1 MIGWLLLGIAIGFVI
16 GCALMVAGT
25 SWQPQ
30 RIQRALENERAA
42 LQMDVAR
49 RKERIVE
56 LEAAEVER
64 ERKLDGL
71 RGDLGRA
78 REEIRAL
85 STLLESERVAT
96 VDKMRLLETTEARM
110 REAFEALSAQA
121 LKGNNEAFLQLAN
134 ESLGRFQEGAQ
145 TDLETRQKSIETL
158 LEPMAKSIE
167 MVGESLRSIET
178 ERAETYGTLAERLR
192 EVSETQERLRS
203 QTGNLVTALRQP
215 GVRGK
220 WGEITLRRVVEL
232 TGMMEH
238 VDFGEQASLPSP
250 DGNTIR
256 PDMVVHLPGD
266 KTIAIDSKA
275 PEVEALYAASSDA
288 ATDEEREAALARCA
302 VKLKERVINLGSKA
316 YHERLAQSPEFV
328 VLFLPLESLFSGALR
343 HDPTLIEFGMQNK
356 VVLASPT
363 TLISLLWAV
372 SNGWRQERLSANLQK
387 VAEMSREL
395 YERIR
400 VMGSHFDDL
409 QRALL
414 NAVNAYNSAVGSL
427 ESRVLVQA
435 RKFKELGIPAPK
447 EIEPLKAVE
456 VVPRVAVADDLMR
469 LPFGD
474 AEPSMAPT
482 KKAR

>member
-1 MIGWLLLGIAIGFVI
+1 MIGWLLLGLFLGFLL
-16 GCALMVAGT
+16 GAATMLAGT
-25 SWQPQ
+25 NRRPE
-30 RIQRALENERAA
+30 RIQRALEAEKAA
-42 LQMDVAR
+42 LQMDVALK
-49 RKERIVE
+49 KERIVE
-56 LEAAEVER
+56 IESEARER
-64 ERKLDGL
+64 ERKVDGL
-71 RGDLGRA
+71 QGDVGRA

-85 STLLESERVAT
+85 STLLESERASTAEKVQLFQTA
-96 VDKMRLLETTEARM
+96 EARL

-121 LKGNNEAFLQLAN
+121 LKGNNEAFLQLAR
-134 ESLGRFQEGAQ
+134 ETFERFQQGAQ
-145 TDLETRQKSIETL
+145 DDLSQRQKSIETL
-158 LEPMAKSIE
+158 LEPMAKSLE
-167 MVGESLRSIET
+167 KVGESLRSVED
-178 ERAETYGTLAERLR
+178 ERKETYGTLAERLR
-192 EVSETQERLRS
+192 EVSVAQERLRGE
-203 QTGNLVTALRQP
+203 TGSLVTALRQP

-232 TGMMEH
+232 TGMIEH

-256 PDMVVHLPGD
+256 PDMVVHLPGE

-288 ATDEEREAALARCA
+288 ATDAEREAALARCA
-302 VKLKERVINLGSKA
+302 VKLKERVLNLGSKS
-316 YHERLAQSPEFV
+316 YQERLAQSPEFV

-372 SNGWRQERLSANLQK
+372 ANGWRQERLSANLQN

-395 YERIR
+395 YDRIR
-400 VMGSHFDDL
+400 VMANHFDDL
-409 QRALL
+409 QRSLL

-435 RKFKELGIPAPK
+435 RKFKELGIQAPK

-456 VVPRVAVADDLMR
+456 VTPRAPVAEDLLR
-469 LPFGD
+469 LPFEG
-474 AEPSMAPT
+474 SMAPS

>member
-1 MIGWLLLGIAIGFVI
+1 MIGWLLLGILIGFVL
-16 GCALMVAGT
+16 GAAVLLAVT
-25 SWQPQ
+25 SRRPE
-30 RIQRALENERAA
+30 RAQRALESERAS
-42 LQMDVAR
+42 LQKDVALK
-49 RKERIVE
+49 KERILEMENE
-56 LEAAEVER
+56 LRER
-64 ERKLDGL
+64 ERKVDALHD
-71 RGDLGRA
+71 DVGRA

-85 STLLESERVAT
+85 TTLLETERTASAEKMQLLAT
-96 VDKMRLLETTEARM
+96 AEERM
-110 REAFEALSAQA
+110 REAFQALSAQA
-121 LKGNNEAFLQLAN
+121 LKGNNEAFLQLAR
-134 ESLGRFQEGAQ
+134 ETLERFQQGAQ
-145 TDLETRQKSIETL
+145 DDLSERQKSIETL

-203 QTGNLVTALRQP
+203 QTGSLVTALRQP

-232 TGMMEH
+232 TGMIEH

-256 PDMVVHLPGD
+256 PDMVVHLPGE
-266 KTIAIDSKA
+266 KTIAVDSKA

-302 VKLKERVINLGSKA
+302 AKLKERVLNLGSKS
-316 YHERLAQSPEFV
+316 YQERLAQSPEFV

-372 SNGWRQERLSANLQK
+372 ANGWRQERLSANLQK
-387 VAEMSREL
+387 VAEMSRDL

-400 VMGSHFDDL
+400 VMGGHFDDL
-409 QRALL
+409 QRSLL

-435 RKFKELGIPAPK
+435 RKFKELGIQAPK

-456 VVPRVAVADDLMR
+456 ATPRVAVAEDLLR
-469 LPFGD
+469 LPFD
-474 AEPSMAPT
+474 EPSLAPS